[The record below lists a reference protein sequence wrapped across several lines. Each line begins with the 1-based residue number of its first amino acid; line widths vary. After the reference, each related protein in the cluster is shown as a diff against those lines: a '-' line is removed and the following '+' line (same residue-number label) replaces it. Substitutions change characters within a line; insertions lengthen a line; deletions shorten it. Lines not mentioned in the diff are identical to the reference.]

1 MQKKLLL
8 LLLVFIY
15 NISSAQLKLIH
26 NYLEGE
32 GGIEGLKYPN
42 DLETDNNGN
51 MYIIGNSSY
60 LHLFMPESIENP
72 AFVELKKVSD
82 IPGLAND
89 DEIKATPDHHW
100 FYIVADNKL
109 LLFSKKLQSGQ
120 LDYVKTF
127 ENNIDFEFGYG
138 VFTDLAIS
146 PDGKNLYL
154 AREDDTD
161 QHALKVFTI
170 DSNSGNLTLK
180 NKIEG
185 IKNINNIVCNNQ
197 FIYTTSRG
205 NNENSV
211 CVFKRT
217 ENDNLLLVQKIN
229 AADTISQIKSLALS
243 ADGKFLYFSD
253 KNSVFTFKANQT
265 SGELKYSDKITIS
278 DYYEHFWNETTLTAS
293 SDNQNLYL
301 TDYMGIMVF
310 KRDVESGKITFIQKI
325 QENYNFNGFY
335 SISTLKIS
343 ESGSKVYVLSKYNN
357 SLFIF
362 DRNITDGT
370 LTFSNKIA
378 NEQNKIK
385 GLTDI
390 RGVIIPKNGKFLYT
404 LSGSGYN
411 TIGFYKRLQDG
422 RLDFQKNILWNE
434 LGPEIGAVKDIQ
446 LSPDERIVYI
456 SSTNMYGIRVLN
468 RDTVLGNL
476 SFFNSYTAPDKMQ
489 DETISEI
496 VIPADG
502 KNLYAAT
509 YNYIVN
515 YAVDI
520 ITRDLIFNSKIVT
533 EGPNKGGL
541 AGYKKII
548 ASNDSKNLYV
558 FSSTNS
564 SVNGISVYKRDT
576 NGNPELVET
585 LLNTEYPFMVDRN
598 FSLAIS
604 PDDQYLYVAGTS
616 LLCFKRNPET
626 GKLTFEFELKY
637 DKLNIGNLYRLGSIS
652 ISRDGKYFLAVS
664 NEKKI
669 ALSFYRSV
677 STGRLKLKQ
686 VAHFSADNNYI
697 YTDPFSVFSDDMKT
711 AYIASPYDRSLGAY
725 EAGIPLGLDSISDFC
740 NGDNALI
747 QVDEGYNYLWSN
759 GSTKNFTTTTQ
770 PGIYTVQVSDGN
782 GRTGADTTT
791 VVFHNQPNFSLMVE
805 DWASTDSTLMINSFI
820 NSGEFPFT
828 YLWNDRSTLQYINV
842 SKPDSLNPKKVFSLM
857 VTDKYGCFSS
867 NTIRLIYTNSE
878 DFPLNDDNRISV
890 FPNPFDKYLNIN
902 LEQDLSGY
910 ILIKISNTEGK
921 AVLEKLLEGEKLYK
935 LDVDFLKPGMYVI
948 EVTNNKHTQKNKILK
963 LKSD

>member
-1 MQKKLLL
+1 MFKKTFLLIGL
-8 LLLVFIY
+8 FITL
-15 NISSAQLKLIH
+15 NCSGQLKLIH

-42 DLETDNNGN
+42 DLETDSTGN
-51 MYIIGNSSY
+51 MYIVGNSSY
-60 LHLFMPESIENP
+60 LHLYLPESTENP
-72 AFVELKKVSD
+72 AFVELKNVSD
-82 IPGLAND
+82 ISGLANA
-89 DEIKATPDHHW
+89 DEIKATPDHRW

-109 LLFSKKLQSGQ
+109 LLFSKTLQSGQ

-161 QHALKVFTI
+161 QHALKVFAI

-180 NKIEG
+180 NRIKG

-197 FIYTTSRG
+197 FVYTTSRG
-205 NNENSV
+205 NSENSV

-229 AADTISQIKSLALS
+229 AADTISQIKSLTLS
-243 ADGKFLYFSD
+243 TDGKFLYFSND
-253 KNSVFTFKANQT
+253 KSVFTFQANQIT
-265 SGELKYSDKITIS
+265 GELNYSDKITIS

-301 TDYMGIMVF
+301 TDYIGIMVF
-310 KRDVESGKITFIQKI
+310 KRDVETGKITFIQKI
-325 QENYNFNGFY
+325 QEDYNFTGFY

-343 ESGSKVYVLSKYNN
+343 GSGSKVYLLSKYND
-357 SLFIF
+357 SILIF
-362 DRNITDGT
+362 DRNKTDGT
-370 LTFSNKIA
+370 LTYSSKIV
-378 NEQNKIK
+378 NEQNKVK
-385 GLTDI
+385 GLSDI
-390 RGVIIPKNGKFLYT
+390 RGVIIPKNGRFLYT
-404 LSGSGYN
+404 IAESGYN

-446 LSPDERIVYI
+446 LSPDERTVYL

-468 RDTVLGNL
+468 RDTVSGNL
-476 SFFNSYTAPDKMQ
+476 SFFNSYTAPDQMQ
-489 DETISEI
+489 DEIISEI

-515 YAVDI
+515 YEVDNVSQN
-520 ITRDLIFNSKIVT
+520 LIFNSKILT
-533 EGPNKGGL
+533 EGPQNGGL

-548 ASNDSKNLYV
+548 SSNDSKNLYV
-558 FSSTNS
+558 FSSTNF
-564 SVNGISVYKRDT
+564 SVNGISVYKRGE
-576 NGNPELVET
+576 NGNPELLET

-604 PDDQYLYVAGTS
+604 PDDQYLYAAGTS
-616 LLCFKRNPET
+616 LLCFKRNLET
-626 GKLTFEFELKY
+626 GKLTFEFEIKY
-637 DKLNIGNLYRLGSIS
+637 DQLHIGNLYRLGDIS

-677 STGRLKLKQ
+677 STGKVKLKQ
-686 VAHFSADNNYI
+686 VAHFSPVNNYT
-697 YTDPFSVFSDDMKT
+697 YADPFSVFSDDLKT
-711 AYIASPYDRSLGAY
+711 AYIASPFDGSLGAY
-725 EAGIPLGLDSISDFC
+725 EASIPLGLDSISDFC
-740 NGDNALI
+740 KGDNAII

-759 GSTKNFTTTTQ
+759 GSTGNSTTTNQ

-791 VVFHNQPNFSLMVE
+791 VVFHNQPDFSLMVE

-820 NSGEFPFT
+820 NDGEFPFT
-828 YLWNDRSTLQYINV
+828 YLWSDGSTFQFINV
-842 SKPDSLNPKKVFSLM
+842 SKPDSLHPKKDFSLT
-857 VTDKYGCFSS
+857 VTDKYGCFST
-867 NTIRLIYTNSE
+867 NTISLIYTNAE
-878 DFPLNDDNRISV
+878 EILLNNNRISV
-890 FPNPFDKYLNIN
+890 FPNPFDTYLNIN
-902 LEQDLSGY
+902 PEQELRGD
-910 ILIKISNTEGK
+910 IRVKISNTDGK
-921 AVLEKLLEGEKLYK
+921 VVLEKLLEGEKLNK
-935 LDVDFLKPGMYVI
+935 LDLGFLKPGMYVI
-948 EVTNNKHTQKNKILK
+948 EVTNNKHTQTNKILK
-963 LKSD
+963 L